1 MRDKLARQALHS
13 NPRAAL
19 SSLCSQALVYSGFRF
34 AGQIEGLL
42 KQMRFFSAG
51 IPSGP
56 RFRFAEKFNEDP
68 RSPTLGGSVKAIS
81 RGVHFCRPSR
91 LMSAVTVLVLL
102 FSLASMG
109 GALAQ
114 GVSDSTSIRIPA
126 GVAAGMLQ
134 EKTAPVYPP
143 LAKAARVQGTVVL
156 EATISKA
163 GFIENLHVISGPA
176 MLQQAALD
184 SVKTWRYRPFL
195 LNGQP
200 VEVIAPVNIIFSL
213 APPTSDENAS
223 APPAEPQAGPGDQ
236 AQAAPATE
244 TPAAA
249 PTAGTAPAAT
259 FRVGGESIA
268 IPSPTGDMVEIGV
281 DHRVLFD
288 VVVPDM
294 NRLVAAFLLEKD
306 AAQLQSTNNSGPL
319 SPYALVEVLRQGE
332 FAEIDASDFKT
343 LSGQM
348 GQQLGSIIDSSVKE
362 TQEEFDRRMKAMNL
376 DNKIDYGQP
385 VMLGTLFSQ
394 TDACGFG
401 MLAPVTM
408 NGTSVKMVVSVI
420 LLRVKSHVLFAYF
433 YVAYKDE
440 KSTDWVRTTSQ
451 QWSDAIL
458 AANPE

>member
-1 MRDKLARQALHS
+1 M
-13 NPRAAL
+13 
-19 SSLCSQALVYSGFRF
+19 
-34 AGQIEGLL
+34 
-42 KQMRFFSAG
+42 
-51 IPSGP
+51 
-56 RFRFAEKFNEDP
+56 
-68 RSPTLGGSVKAIS
+68 KAIS
-81 RGVHFCRPSR
+81 CGAHFRRPAR
-91 LMSAVTVLVLL
+91 LLSAVAVLVSLL
-102 FSLASMG
+102 AWAGPGL
-109 GALAQ
+109 ALAQ
-114 GVSDSTSIRIPA
+114 EAGDSTSIRVPA
-126 GVAAGMLQ
+126 DLAAGMLQ

-143 LAKAARVQGTVVL
+143 IAKAARVEGTVVL
-156 EATISKA
+156 EASISKA
-163 GFIENLHVISGPA
+163 GLIENLHVISGPA
-176 MLQQAALD
+176 MLQSAALD
-184 SVKTWRYRPFL
+184 AVKTWRYRPFL

-200 VEVIAPVNIIFSL
+200 VEVIAPVNVIFSL
-213 APPTSDENAS
+213 APPAASGSTS
-223 APPAEPQAGPGDQ
+223 APPSEPNSGPGDQ
-236 AQAAPATE
+236 SPAAPATE
-244 TPAAA
+244 TQAAA
-249 PTAGTAPAAT
+249 PAAGTAPAAT

-268 IPSPTGDMVEIGV
+268 IPSPTGDMVEIGG

-332 FAEIDASDFKT
+332 FAQIDASDFKT

-348 GQQLGSIIDSSVKE
+348 GQQLGSMVDSSVKE

-376 DNKIDYGQP
+376 DNKISYGQP

-394 TDACGFG
+394 TDAIGFG

-408 NGTSVKMVVSVI
+408 NGASLKMVVGVI

-433 YVAYKDE
+433 YVAYKDG
-440 KSTDWVRTTSQ
+440 KTTDWVRTTSQ